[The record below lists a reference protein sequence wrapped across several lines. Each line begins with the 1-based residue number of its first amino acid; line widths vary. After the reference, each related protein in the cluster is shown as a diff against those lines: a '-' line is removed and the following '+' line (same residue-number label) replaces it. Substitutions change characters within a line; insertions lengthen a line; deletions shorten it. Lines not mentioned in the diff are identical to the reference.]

1 MATEYTLHV
10 NGQDYVTSENKSLL
24 RYLRDDLHL
33 TSVKDGCSE
42 GACGTCTIIVDDQ
55 AVKSCVLTTK
65 LAQGHDIVTIEG
77 LTEREQEAFVYAF
90 GAAGAVQC
98 GFCIPGMVM
107 AGAALCRRTPDPT
120 DLEVSQAIKGNVCR
134 CTGYKRILV
143 GIKRAAAILRGEE
156 QIDPSAERGDN
167 YAVGEQIF
175 RVDVRRK
182 VLGFG
187 KYPDDMDERD
197 FPDLCYTSAVRSKYP
212 RARVLSIDASKA
224 EALPGVVGVLTA
236 ADVPHNQVGHLIQD
250 WDVMIAEGDVTRCL
264 GDAIALVV
272 AEDTKTLER
281 AKKLVKV
288 DYEQLEPIRSIEEA
302 KAPGAPRIHD
312 SFFAF
317 GNTVELK
324 DNVCQSRHVTRGDAA
339 KALAESAYTVT
350 QRFTTPFTEHAF
362 LEPECAVA
370 APYKDGVK
378 IWSTDQGAY
387 DTRKE
392 CAHMF
397 DWDATPERVVV
408 ETMLVGGGFGGKE
421 DVSCQHLAALAA
433 YKLGRPVK
441 CRFSRQESLYFHPK
455 RHAMDGTFT
464 LGCDKDGNFTGLDCE
479 INFDTGAYASLC
491 GPVLER
497 ACTHSVGPYKY
508 QNTDIRGYGY
518 YTNNPPAGAF
528 RGFGVCQSEFALE
541 SLIDLLA
548 EKAGIDPWEIRYKNA
563 IEPGEVLPNGQIAD
577 CSTALKET
585 LDAVKDVYY
594 ANPGHAGIA
603 CSMKNAGVGV
613 GLPDAGRCNIRVE
626 DGRAVIYAA
635 TSDIGQGC
643 NTVFL
648 QDVAEACGLPLS
660 RIANGECSTEAAPD
674 SGTTS
679 GSRQT
684 VVTGEA
690 VRGAAFLLRDAML
703 AVERGE
709 AVPDERVSAK
719 GDGIT
724 HQFADGTT
732 FEVPAEQLVPGHAV
746 HPRHPTDAL
755 RALEGHEFYYEY
767 LEKTDKLGADVPN
780 PKSHICYGFATHVV
794 ILDDEGKV
802 SEVYAAHDSGR
813 VINPIA
819 IQGQIEGG
827 VLMGMGYALTE
838 HWPLKDCV
846 PQVKYGTLGL
856 LRSCDIPQIHAIYVE
871 KDEQLPV
878 AYGGKGIGEIATIPT
893 APAVQNAYHA
903 LDGKLR
909 PNLPMADTYYSHRL
923 GRD

>member
-1 MATEYTLHV
+1 MAAEYTLHI
-10 NGQDYVTSENKSLL
+10 NGRDYVTSENKSIL

-42 GACGTCTIIVDDQ
+42 GACGTCTIIVDNQ

-120 DLEVSQAIKGNVCR
+120 DLEISQAIKGNVCR

-143 GIKRAAAILRGEE
+143 GIKRAAAILRGDE

-187 KYPDDMDERD
+187 KYPDDMTEQD
-197 FPDLCYTSAVRSKYP
+197 FPGLSYASAVRSKYP

-250 WDVMIAEGDVTRCL
+250 WDVMIAEGDITRCL
-264 GDAIALVV
+264 GDAVALVV
-272 AEDTKTLER
+272 AEDAKTLER

-288 DYEQLEPIRSIEEA
+288 EYEPLEPVRSIEEA
-302 KAPGAPRIHD
+302 KAPDAPRIHD

-317 GNTVELK
+317 GNTVELA

-397 DWDATPERVVV
+397 GWDDTPERVVV

-433 YKLGRPVK
+433 YKFGRPVK

-455 RHAMDGTFT
+455 RHAMDATFT

-541 SLIDLLA
+541 SLIDVLA
-548 EKAGIDPWEIRYKNA
+548 EEAGLDPWEIRYKNA

-585 LDAVKDVYY
+585 LEAVKDVYY
-594 ANPGHAGIA
+594 ANPGRAGIA

-643 NTVFL
+643 NTVFC

-660 RIANGECSTEAAPD
+660 CIGNGECSTEAAPD

-703 AVERGE
+703 KVERGE
-709 AVPDERVSAK
+709 AVPEERVSAK
-719 GDGIT
+719 GDGAT
-724 HQFADGTT
+724 HTYADGTV
-732 FEVPAEQLVPGHAV
+732 FEVPAEQLTPGHAV
-746 HPRHPTDAL
+746 HPADPVAAL
-755 RALEGHEFYYEY
+755 AALEGHEFYYEY
-767 LEKTDKLGADVPN
+767 LEPTDKLGADVPN

-838 HWPLKDCV
+838 QWPLKDCV

-856 LRSCDIPQIHAIYVE
+856 LRSTDIPQIHAIYVE

-903 LDGKLR
+903 LDGRLR
-909 PNLPMADTYYSHRL
+909 PSLPLADTYYSHRL